1 LFLIRKKEIMTD
13 KKILQTEIIRA
24 AKGGDVAEMCILMG
38 QGANPFG
45 LDHDGKSAVSYIS
58 GVINS
63 VQMKEL
69 TKETARFLYTNK
81 M

>member
-1 LFLIRKKEIMTD
+1 MTD

-69 TKETARFLYTNK
+69 AKETARFLYTNK